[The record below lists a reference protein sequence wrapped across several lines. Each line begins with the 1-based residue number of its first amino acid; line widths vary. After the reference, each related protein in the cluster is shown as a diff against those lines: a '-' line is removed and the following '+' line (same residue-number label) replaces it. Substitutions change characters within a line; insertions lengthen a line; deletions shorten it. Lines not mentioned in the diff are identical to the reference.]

1 VPAVALKLG
10 FVKDAAYPLLTFRP
24 AALLP
29 EGLIAQVQ
37 AARTLDVT
45 LAIVG
50 ETALP
55 DEHVAAPADE
65 DEPLPILAEPEP
77 AKTVAKAVPK
87 AESKPGPKA
96 VPKAAPADDPLLAG
110 LEDALAGLSFESE

>member
-1 VPAVALKLG
+1 M
-10 FVKDAAYPLLTFRP
+10 
-24 AALLP
+24 
-29 EGLIAQVQ
+29 
-37 AARTLDVT
+37 
-45 LAIVG
+45 AIVG

-55 DEHVAAPADE
+55 DEHGAVAE
-65 DEPLPILAEPEP
+65 DEPLPTLAEPEP
-77 AKTVAKAVPK
+77 EKTAPKATSK